1 MYENR
6 NNVRTEEKIENAQLV
21 KNFFAEKN
29 VLDKKYTSLLG
40 DVKH

>member
-21 KNFFAEKN
+21 KNLFEENNK
-29 VLDKKYTSLLG
+29 LDKKYTSLLG